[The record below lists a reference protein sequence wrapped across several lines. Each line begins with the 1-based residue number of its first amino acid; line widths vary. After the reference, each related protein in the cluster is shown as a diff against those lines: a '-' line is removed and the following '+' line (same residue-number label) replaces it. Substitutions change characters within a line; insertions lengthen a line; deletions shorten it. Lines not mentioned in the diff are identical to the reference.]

1 MFSLP
6 FLNRFSLHK
15 LVEAGGSPARLV
27 LESLLRELPELLA
40 CVVELASGKVLAYY
54 TTQTG
59 YSPHHVSLRYAR
71 LLRSTHHALASQPW
85 MTGPLTDITTVLD
98 EHLHH
103 LRPLHDGQWYC
114 FVAVRTAD
122 TNLALLKDAVRRC
135 AAPGYC
141 PPKSTLRIPTWPR
154 PAR

>member
-15 LVEAGGSPARLV
+15 LVEAGSSPARLV
-27 LESLLRELPELLA
+27 LEALLRELPELLLA
-40 CVVELASGKVLAYY
+40 CVVEVASGKVLAYY
-54 TTQTG
+54 TTQVE

-71 LLRSTHHALASQPW
+71 LLRSTHHTLAHQRW
-85 MTGPLTDITTVLD
+85 MNGPLADITMVLD

-103 LRPLHDGQWYC
+103 LRPLHADQWYC

-122 TNLALLKDAVRRC
+122 VNLALLKDAVRRC
-135 AAPGYC
+135 TRVL
-141 PPKSTLRIPTWPR
+141 SSEIN
-154 PAR
+154 